1 MVNQII
7 VNGLIL
13 GSTYALIAL
22 GLTLVFGIMKIINFA
37 HGQMYM
43 LGTFTTYYVYNIF
56 GYNFL
61 VALLSSIFVLAV
73 IGALFERYLYRR
85 VLGYAKREEVAMLLS
100 VGTALLIEDSALI
113 LFGEKRKGVKP
124 IFDAVYHIFNTYIPA
139 QRIFIFLIAISAIV
153 IFLVLMQ
160 KTKTGRALRAL
171 AQDKEVTSLMGVNV
185 KKISMLG
192 FAIGAGL
199 AGVTGAILALEYPIY
214 AGSGTAISIKA
225 FTMLMIGGAGVIPGA
240 IIGGFIL
247 GMLES
252 IGYGVFG
259 GSETYLLIYVSVI
272 VFLCFRPQGIMGK
285 PWG

>member
-7 VNGLIL
+7 INGMIL

-43 LGTFTTYYVYNIF
+43 LGTFTTYYVYSIF
-56 GYNFL
+56 GYNFI
-61 VALLSSIFVLAV
+61 VALLCSIFVLAV
-73 IGALFERYLYRR
+73 IGAIFERYLYRR
-85 VLGYAKREEVAMLLS
+85 VLGFAKREEVAMLLS

-113 LFGEKRKGVKP
+113 FFGEKRKGVKP
-124 IFDAVYHIFNTYIPA
+124 VLDGVYHIFNTYIPA
-139 QRIFIFLIAISAIV
+139 QRILIFLIAISAIV

-171 AQDKEVTSLMGVNV
+171 AQDKEVTCLMGVNV
-185 KKISMLG
+185 KKVSMIG

-199 AGVTGAILALEYPIY
+199 AGVTGAVLALEYPIY

-272 VFLCFRPQGIMGK
+272 VFLSFRPHGIMGK